1 MRPESQSSRHVSS
14 HRCDRLCAGAG
25 TDSARDFCFQARP
38 RHVRFSGQ
46 LPEAAFDPNLVEFV
60 AHPQPLL
67 SPFTNED
74 VGLSFKVIARVV
86 GVRPLVFEILDQE
99 KLRDTYEAL
108 PPCELQRIY
117 SVDARLRNVLP
128 GLRFGDLVQAR
139 LMAAQ
144 GGIVPLILS
153 EVEKIPGEPKYLHEP
168 SRRAVV
174 QAGQAR

>member
-1 MRPESQSSRHVSS
+1 MFLLIAAIGFAPARAQIPPE
-14 HRCDRLCAGAG
+14 
-25 TDSARDFCFQARP
+25 TSASKLAAACTL
-38 RHVRFSGQ
+38 SGQ

-128 GLRFGDLVQAR
+128 GLRFGDWCRPA
-139 LMAAQ
+139 
-144 GGIVPLILS
+144 
-153 EVEKIPGEPKYLHEP
+153 
-168 SRRAVV
+168 
-174 QAGQAR
+174 